1 MENDKIDTG
10 VVDFS
15 PIKEQK
21 TLPFLKR
28 VSNLEK
34 KIENLEKRMD
44 AIIRSLRSRG

>member
-1 MENDKIDTG
+1 MENNKIDTG
-10 VVDFS
+10 VVGFS

-34 KIENLEKRMD
+34 KIETLEKRID
-44 AIIRSLRSRG
+44 AIIRSLKTRG